1 MERTDDQLITE
12 YRQGDETAFKEL
24 IERYI
29 HPIYAFTFR
38 LTGREAEANDIAQ
51 ETFVKVWKKLPV
63 YKLSGTFKSWIFAIA
78 RNTAIDYLRKK
89 KSAVFSDF
97 ENESGK
103 NSLTETLSDP
113 DTIPA
118 ELIRKAEEKEL
129 LGGGLETLSVDDRE
143 ILSLHYDQE
152 MTFEEIGAIVK
163 KPLNTVKS
171 RHRRALAKLRTYFEH
186 KDT

>member
-24 IERYI
+24 VERYI
-29 HPIYAFTFR
+29 HGIYAFTFR

-51 ETFVKVWKKLPV
+51 ETFVKVWKKLPA

-78 RNTAIDYLRKK
+78 RNTAIDHLRKK
-89 KSAVFSDF
+89 RSSVFSDF
-97 ENESGK
+97 EDEGGK
-103 NSLTETLSDP
+103 NFLTETLSDP

-118 ELIRKAEEKEL
+118 ELIRKAEEKGL
-129 LGGGLETLSVDDRE
+129 LDEGLDTLSVEDRE
-143 ILSLHYDQE
+143 ILSLHYDDE
-152 MTFEEIGAIVK
+152 MTFEEIGEIVK

-171 RHRRALAKLRTYFEH
+171 RHRRALAKLREYFSN